1 MTPQRRQSEERGRG
15 GEDMSYKFRQWFIP
29 ERMMGGIT
37 RYIEQ
42 GIPPGDFLNAI
53 IDNNL
58 SEAVSRA
65 DDENMANL
73 PAYVAYFYNEA
84 PSPCWG
90 SPERRKAWL
99 AAKQTER
106 EAKAAV

>member
-1 MTPQRRQSEERGRG
+1 MARAARRESGDG
-15 GEDMSYKFRQWFIP
+15 GEEAVSYKFRQWTIP
-29 ERMMGGIT
+29 DRMIGGIT

-42 GIPPGDFLNAI
+42 GIPPGSFLCAI

-65 DDENMANL
+65 DDENIANL

-84 PSPCWG
+84 PSSCWG
-90 SPERRKAWL
+90 SPEKRKRWL
-99 AAKQTER
+99 ADKQTARTE
-106 EAKAAV
+106 EAGR